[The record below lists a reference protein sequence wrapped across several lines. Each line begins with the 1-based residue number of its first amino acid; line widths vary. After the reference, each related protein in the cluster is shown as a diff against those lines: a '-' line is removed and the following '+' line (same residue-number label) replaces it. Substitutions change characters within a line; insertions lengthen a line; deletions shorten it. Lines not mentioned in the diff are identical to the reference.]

1 MAFIDKTPMGEF
13 PSLEVFIAAGYPRE
27 DYAKVW
33 IDYRRRKTLDP
44 RASWE
49 PPKGHVISQR
59 IMLDGSLE
67 PLDPERFKKNGEPRG
82 KVIAIKLDGSPEH
95 EIAREPWFD
104 ESGNLRPIINVDGL
118 PIDYSS
124 KP

>member
-1 MAFIDKTPMGEF
+1 MGFIDKTPMGEF

-49 PPKGHVISQR
+49 PPKEHVISQR
-59 IMLDGSLE
+59 IMLDGSPE
-67 PLDPERFKKNGEPRG
+67 PITLVKTD
-82 KVIAIKLDGSPEH
+82 KVVAIKLDGSPEH

-104 ESGNLRPIINVDGL
+104 ESGNLRPIINTDGL